1 MTNNTIDQAMVLAA
15 GLGTRM
21 RPITNTT
28 PKPLVQVAGKT
39 LLDHALDSL
48 AGADVQRAAV
58 NVHYLADQIEEH
70 TKSRAKPQ
78 ILISDERETL
88 LDSGGGVKRAI
99 APLSDQPFFILNADS
114 FWIDTDASN
123 LMTMQMAWNA
133 DQMDMQLLVAPK
145 EKSVGF
151 DGKGDFF
158 MTQNGQLQ
166 RRGDADSAP
175 YVYAGAII
183 TKPNLF
189 EVVQEDVF
197 SLNRLFDDC
206 ISSGRLFGH
215 VLDGLWLH
223 VGTPAAIAEAE
234 HAIEAFRQAA

>member
-1 MTNNTIDQAMVLAA
+1 MMFASFGLNFSQKLANIPPRQNV
-15 GLGTRM
+15 GKH
-21 RPITNTT
+21 T
-28 PKPLVQVAGKT
+28 PPK
-39 LLDHALDSL
+39 
-48 AGADVQRAAV
+48 
-58 NVHYLADQIEEH
+58 
-70 TKSRAKPQ
+70 
-78 ILISDERETL
+78 
-88 LDSGGGVKRAI
+88 SGGLIVSTSRSNTNYEIAWSKYAERFPEWIRIQCPNHLKALQQFAVQKGVPI
-99 APLSDQPFFILNADS
+99 LSNYFFYEGRFFILNADS

-223 VGTPAAIAEAE
+223 VGTPAAIAEETPISA
-234 HAIEAFRQAA
+234 